1 MSTRPDRKRSA
12 TSFRTAALKWA
23 AVVAKAAAAAA
34 YAGACIGVVCA
45 APAALG
51 PAAAGDEFASAD
63 GQYLGWLDRALAP
76 RVNFFRFAN
85 GGWLRSH
92 PIPADQSYWGVDAA
106 LEQDN
111 QIFIRGLVESLAK
124 TQWPQGSAQRKVA
137 DFYLSGMDERRIEA
151 AGLAPLLA
159 EFARIAAIGT
169 TGELPQAMAHLQ
181 SIGVSAPLQI
191 GPMQDFNDSAQVIA
205 VASQGGLGL
214 PNRDYYLKSE
224 PNFIAA
230 RATYILHLRRMF
242 ALLGDA
248 RSDAVRE
255 SKAVMALEARLAAA
269 SMSEIEQ
276 RNPGAIYH
284 PTTLEAAQTLMPH
297 LNWQVLFSSLGHP
310 EICSLNVAMP
320 RFFQSV
326 DRELARTPLAD
337 WKAYLRLRLIDSYAP
352 YLSKPFVDED
362 FRMKAALEGAR
373 RLQERWLRVLA
384 AEDDALGFAIGELY
398 VAQRFPPAAKEAA
411 TALVSRIRDA
421 LRTDLETLAWMT
433 PVTRQAAREKLEL
446 MELRVG
452 YPDRWRDYSGLEIDR
467 GPYVL
472 NVLRANEFEQKRQL
486 DKIGK
491 PVDRSEWT
499 MTPQTVNAYY
509 DLSMNS
515 LSVPAGTLQRPY
527 FDANWS
533 DAVNSGS
540 TGSTIGH
547 EMTHGFDDIGAR
559 FDGHGNLKDWWAPA
573 DLLKFREATRC
584 IAQQYSRLKVSG
596 GLHVQGELVAGEAVA
611 DLGGLMLAWRAFQ
624 ARGPSAASTGHQE
637 FTPDQQFFIAFAQSW
652 AGAIRPQAAQELVT
666 TDPHPP
672 AEYRTNA
679 TLANSRAFQA
689 AFDIPDSSPMVNAE
703 RCVIW

>member
-1 MSTRPDRKRSA
+1 M
-12 TSFRTAALKWA
+12 TAAP
-23 AVVAKAAAAAA
+23 AV
-34 YAGACIGVVCA
+34 A
-45 APAALG
+45 APAAQR
-51 PAAAGDEFASAD
+51 DEFASVD
-63 GQYLGWLDRALAP
+63 GQYPGWLDRSVAA

-92 PIPADQSYWGVDAA
+92 PIPADQSYWGVGAA
-106 LEQDN
+106 LEQEN
-111 QIFIRGLVESLAK
+111 QGFIHDLVESLTK
-124 TQWPQGSAQRKVA
+124 TPWPPGSGERKIA
-137 DFYLSGMDERRIEA
+137 DFYLSGMDERGIEA
-151 AGLAPLLA
+151 AGLAPLQT

-169 TGELPQAMAHLQ
+169 ADELPQAIARLQ
-181 SIGVSAPLQI
+181 AIGVSVPLQI
-191 GPMQDFNDSAQVIA
+191 GQMQDFRDSAQVIA
-205 VASQGGLGL
+205 VADQGGLGL

-224 PNFIAA
+224 PNFVAVRTA
-230 RATYILHLRRMF
+230 YILHLRRMF

-248 RSDAVRE
+248 RPDADRE
-255 SKAVMALEARLAAA
+255 SKAVMALETRLAAA

-284 PTTLEAAQTLMPH
+284 PVTLEAARILTPH
-297 LNWQVLFSSLGHP
+297 VNWQAVVSSLGHP
-310 EICSLNVAMP
+310 EIRSLNMGMP

-337 WKAYLRLRLIDSYAP
+337 WKAYLRSRLIDSYAP
-352 YLSKPFVDED
+352 YLSKDFVDED
-362 FRMKAALEGAR
+362 FRMTAALEGVR

-384 AEDDALGFAIGELY
+384 AEDDALGFAIGQLY
-398 VAQRFPPAAKEAA
+398 VAKKFPPAAKEAA
-411 TALVSRIRDA
+411 EALVSRIREA
-421 LRTDLETLAWMT
+421 LRTDLQTLAWMT
-433 PVTRQAAREKLEL
+433 PATRQAALQKLKL

-472 NVLRANEFEQKRQL
+472 NVLRANEFEQKREL

-509 DLSMNS
+509 DPSMNS

-527 FDANWS
+527 FDAEWS
-533 DAVNSGS
+533 DAVNYGS

-559 FDGHGNLKDWWAPA
+559 FDGHGNLEDWWAPA
-573 DLLKFREATRC
+573 DLMKFREATRC
-584 IAQQYSRLKVSG
+584 IARQYSRLTVSG

-611 DLGGLMLAWRAFQ
+611 DLGGLMLAWRAFH
-624 ARGPSAASTGHQE
+624 ALGPGAASAAHQE

-672 AEYRTNA
+672 DEYRTNA
-679 TLANSRAFQA
+679 TLANSPEFQA
-689 AFDIPDSSPMVNAE
+689 AFGIPDSSPMVYAP
-703 RCVIW
+703 RCLIW

>member
-1 MSTRPDRKRSA
+1 
-12 TSFRTAALKWA
+12 
-23 AVVAKAAAAAA
+23 VVVVKAAAAA
-34 YAGACIGVVCA
+34 YATAAVALAA
-45 APAALG
+45 APAAG
-51 PAAAGDEFASAD
+51 AAAGDEFVSAD
-63 GQYLGWLDRALAP
+63 GQYSGWLDRSVAA

-106 LEQDN
+106 LEQEN
-111 QIFIRGLVESLAK
+111 QRFIRGLVESLAK
-124 TQWPQGSAQRKVA
+124 TPWPQGSAERKIA
-137 DFYLSGMDERRIEA
+137 DFYLSGMDESGIEA
-151 AGLAPLLA
+151 AGLAPLQA

-169 TGELPQAMAHLQ
+169 ADELPRAIAHLQ
-181 SIGVSAPLQI
+181 AIGVSAPLQI
-191 GPMQDFNDSAQVIA
+191 GQMQDFNDSAQVIA

-224 PNFIAA
+224 PNFVAA
-230 RATYILHLRRMF
+230 RAAYIRHLRRMF
-242 ALLGDA
+242 ALLGDSP
-248 RSDAVRE
+248 SDAVRE
-255 SKAVMALEARLAAA
+255 SKTVMALEGRLAAA

-276 RNPGAIYH
+276 RNPGAVYH
-284 PTTLEAAQTLMPH
+284 PVTLEAAQVLTPH
-297 LNWQVLFSSLGHP
+297 LNWRALFSSLGHP
-310 EICSLNVAMP
+310 EIRSLNVAMP
-320 RFFQSV
+320 GFFLSV

-337 WKAYLRLRLIDSYAP
+337 WKAYLRLRLIDSYAR
-352 YLSKPFVDED
+352 YLSKAFVDED
-362 FRMKAALEGAR
+362 FRMTSALEGAR
-373 RLQERWLRVLA
+373 LLQERWLRVLA
-384 AEDDALGFAIGELY
+384 AEDEALGFALGQLY
-398 VAQRFPPAAKEAA
+398 VAQKFPPASKEAA
-411 TALVSRIRDA
+411 EALVSRIRDA

-433 PVTRQAAREKLEL
+433 PATRQAALQKLEL

-452 YPDRWRDYSGLEIDR
+452 YPNRWRDYSGLEIDR

-527 FDANWS
+527 FDASWS
-533 DAVNSGS
+533 DAVNYGS

-547 EMTHGFDDIGAR
+547 EMTHGFDDEGAR

-584 IAQQYSRLKVSG
+584 IAEQYSRLTVSG

-611 DLGGLMLAWRAFQ
+611 DLGGLMLAWRAFHE
-624 ARGPSAASTGHQE
+624 RGPGAASTGHQE

-652 AGAIRPQAAQELVT
+652 AGAIRPQAAQELIT

-679 TLANSRAFQA
+679 TLANSREFQA
-689 AFDIPDSSPMVNAE
+689 AFGIADSSPMVNAE

>member
-1 MSTRPDRKRSA
+1 M
-12 TSFRTAALKWA
+12 AL
-23 AVVAKAAAAAA
+23 VVKAAAAA
-34 YAGACIGVVCA
+34 YASAAIAAAPAVA
-45 APAALG
+45 APAALR
-51 PAAAGDEFASAD
+51 DEFASVD
-63 GQYLGWLDRALAP
+63 GQYPGWLDRSVAA

-106 LEQDN
+106 LQQKN
-111 QIFIRGLVESLAK
+111 QEFIHDLVESLTK
-124 TQWPQGSAQRKVA
+124 TPWPPGSAERKIA
-137 DFYLSGMDERRIEA
+137 DFYLSGMDESGIEA
-151 AGLAPLLA
+151 ARLVPLQT

-169 TGELPQAMAHLQ
+169 AEELPQAITRLQ
-181 SIGVSAPLQI
+181 AIGVSVPLQI
-191 GPMQDFNDSAQVIA
+191 GQMQDFSDSAQVIA
-205 VASQGGLGL
+205 VANQGGLGL
-214 PNRDYYLKSE
+214 PNRDYYLKSQ
-224 PNFIAA
+224 PNFVAVRAA
-230 RATYILHLRRMF
+230 YILHLRRMF

-248 RSDAVRE
+248 RPDAVRE
-255 SKAVMALEARLAAA
+255 SKAVMALETRLAAA

-284 PTTLEAAQTLMPH
+284 PVTLEAARRLTPH
-297 LNWQVLFSSLGHP
+297 VNWLALFSSLGHP
-310 EICSLNVAMP
+310 EIRSLNMGMP

-326 DRELARTPLAD
+326 DREFAHTPLAD
-337 WKAYLRLRLIDSYAP
+337 WKAYLRSRLNDTYAP
-352 YLSKPFVDED
+352 CLSKDFVDED
-362 FRMKAALEGAR
+362 FRMTAALEGAR

-384 AEDDALGFAIGELY
+384 AEDDALGFAIGQLY
-398 VAQRFPPAAKEAA
+398 VARKFPPAAREAA
-411 TALVSRIRDA
+411 EVLVSRIREA
-421 LRTDLETLAWMT
+421 LRTDLQTLTWMT
-433 PVTRQAAREKLEL
+433 PATRQAALQKLEL

-491 PVDRSEWT
+491 PVDRGEWT

-509 DLSMNS
+509 DLSLNS

-527 FDANWS
+527 FDAEWS
-533 DAVNSGS
+533 DAVNYGS

-573 DLLKFREATRC
+573 DLVKFREATRC
-584 IAQQYSRLKVSG
+584 IAQQYSRLAVSG

-611 DLGGLMLAWRAFQ
+611 DLGGLMLAWRAFR
-624 ARGPSAASTGHQE
+624 ALGPGSASTAHQE
-637 FTPDQQFFIAFAQSW
+637 FTRDQQFFIAFAQSW

-672 AEYRTNA
+672 DQYRTNA
-679 TLANSRAFQA
+679 TLANSREFQA
-689 AFDIPDSSPMVNAE
+689 AFGIPDSSPMVNAQ

>member
-1 MSTRPDRKRSA
+1 MSTRPDPSRSA
-12 TSFRTAALKWA
+12 TSFRTAALNWA
-23 AVVAKAAAAAA
+23 TVAVKAAAAA
-34 YAGACIGVVCA
+34 YATAVVAVA
-45 APAALG
+45 APAAVA
-51 PAAAGDEFASAD
+51 PAAQGDEFASAD
-63 GQYLGWLDRALAP
+63 GQYLGWLDRSVAP
-76 RVNFFRFAN
+76 SVNFFRFAN

-106 LEQDN
+106 LEQEN
-111 QIFIRGLVESLAK
+111 QKFIRGLIESLAK
-124 TQWPQGSAQRKVA
+124 TPSPPGSAQRKIA
-137 DFYLSGMDERRIEA
+137 DFYVSGMDESGIEA
-151 AGLAPLLA
+151 AGLAPLQA
-159 EFARIAAIGT
+159 EFARIAAVGT
-169 TGELPQAMAHLQ
+169 AGELPQAITHLQ
-181 SIGVSAPLQI
+181 SIGVSVPLQI
-191 GPMQDFNDSAQVIA
+191 GQMQDFNDSAQVIA

-224 PNFIAA
+224 PNFVAVRAA
-230 RATYILHLRRMF
+230 YVRHLRRMF
-242 ALLGDA
+242 VLLGDA
-248 RSDAVRE
+248 RPDAVRQ
-255 SKAVMALEARLAAA
+255 SKAVMALETRLAAA

-284 PTTLEAAQTLMPH
+284 PVTLEAAQTLTSH
-297 LNWQVLFSSLGHP
+297 VNWRALFSSLGHP
-310 EICSLNVAMP
+310 EIRSLNMGMP

-326 DRELARTPLAD
+326 DRELAGTPLAD
-337 WKAYLRLRLIDSYAP
+337 WKAYLRSRLIDSCAP
-352 YLSKPFVDED
+352 YLSKAFVDED
-362 FRMKAALEGAR
+362 FRMTAALEGAR

-384 AEDDALGFAIGELY
+384 AEDEALGFAIGQLY
-398 VAQRFPPAAKEAA
+398 VAQKFPPAAKEAA
-411 TALVSRIRDA
+411 EALVSRIRDA

-433 PVTRQAAREKLEL
+433 PATRQAAQQKLDL

-527 FDANWS
+527 FDVNWP
-533 DAVNSGS
+533 DAVNYGS
-540 TGSTIGH
+540 TGAATIGH
-547 EMTHGFDDIGAR
+547 EMTHGFDDEGAR
-559 FDGHGNLKDWWAPA
+559 FDGHGNFKDWWARA
-573 DLLKFREATRC
+573 DLVKFREATRC
-584 IAQQYSRLKVSG
+584 IAEQYSRLTVSG

-611 DLGGLMLAWRAFQ
+611 DLGGLMLAWRAFH
-624 ARGPSAASTGHQE
+624 ALRSGAASTGHQE

-652 AGAIRPQAAQELVT
+652 SGALRPQAAQELIT

-672 AEYRTNA
+672 AEYRANA
-679 TLANSRAFQA
+679 TLANSREFQA
-689 AFDIPDSSPMVNAE
+689 AFGIPESSPMVNAE

>member
-1 MSTRPDRKRSA
+1 M
-12 TSFRTAALKWA
+12 AL
-23 AVVAKAAAAAA
+23 VVKAAAAA
-34 YAGACIGVVCA
+34 YASAAIAAAPAVA
-45 APAALG
+45 APAALR
-51 PAAAGDEFASAD
+51 DEFASVD
-63 GQYLGWLDRALAP
+63 GQYPGWLDRSVAA

-106 LEQDN
+106 LQQKN
-111 QIFIRGLVESLAK
+111 QEFIHDLVESLTK
-124 TQWPQGSAQRKVA
+124 TPWPPGSAERKIA
-137 DFYLSGMDERRIEA
+137 DFYLSGMDESGIEA
-151 AGLAPLLA
+151 AGLVPLQT

-169 TGELPQAMAHLQ
+169 AEELPQAITRLQ
-181 SIGVSAPLQI
+181 AIGVSVPLQI
-191 GPMQDFNDSAQVIA
+191 GQMQDFSDSAQVIA
-205 VASQGGLGL
+205 VANQGGLGL
-214 PNRDYYLKSE
+214 PNRDYYLKSQ
-224 PNFIAA
+224 PNFVAVRAA
-230 RATYILHLRRMF
+230 YILHLRRMF

-248 RSDAVRE
+248 GPDAVRE
-255 SKAVMALEARLAAA
+255 SKAVMALETRLAAA

-284 PTTLEAAQTLMPH
+284 PVTLEAARRLTPH
-297 LNWQVLFSSLGHP
+297 VNWLALFSSLGHP
-310 EICSLNVAMP
+310 EIRSLNMGMP

-326 DRELARTPLAD
+326 DREFAHTPLAD
-337 WKAYLRLRLIDSYAP
+337 WKAYLRSRLIDTYAP
-352 YLSKPFVDED
+352 CLSKDFVDED
-362 FRMKAALEGAR
+362 FRMTAALEGAR

-384 AEDDALGFAIGELY
+384 AEDDALGFAIGQLY
-398 VAQRFPPAAKEAA
+398 VARKFPPAAREAA
-411 TALVSRIRDA
+411 EVLVSRIREA
-421 LRTDLETLAWMT
+421 LRTDLQTLAWMT
-433 PVTRQAAREKLEL
+433 PATRQAALQKLEL

-491 PVDRSEWT
+491 PVDRGEWT

-509 DLSMNS
+509 DLSLNS

-527 FDANWS
+527 FDAEWS
-533 DAVNSGS
+533 DAVNYGS

-573 DLLKFREATRC
+573 DLVKFREATRC
-584 IAQQYSRLKVSG
+584 IAQQYSRLAVSG

-611 DLGGLMLAWRAFQ
+611 DLGGLMLAWRAFR
-624 ARGPSAASTGHQE
+624 ALGPGSASMAHQE

-672 AEYRTNA
+672 DQYRTNA
-679 TLANSRAFQA
+679 TLANSREFQA
-689 AFDIPDSSPMVNAE
+689 AFGIPDSSPMVNAQ